1 MNEGNPARI
10 HKDQQHE
17 PNNGDGEKS
26 QYPRT
31 ERFINRD
38 SEIEKVKQALNR
50 IIKVEPPFYE
60 GYVYW
65 GLPGIGKSRMLRR
78 IETVC
83 RDTALSPAWVD
94 FETQNLGSCQNYL
107 FHVADQLDRR
117 RNGRGFR
124 DSLRAVANDFSD
136 SEKGLAE
143 VLKAFAH
150 GAKQRLRRAPLIL
163 LMDNCESCSAEIFDW
178 IGRQFLVQFR
188 NFRLSPVALF
198 LASRGPRV
206 TESRWPPE
214 IIGAT
219 HLHHLPPFEFKATKQ
234 HIVAIDDPPRC
245 KGGEKD
251 IHALSTGH
259 PFSTEAVVYF
269 LKTLDIK
276 VQDFPQHREKLAR
289 RLYDEVIQRCL
300 CAGVKEWDMAIF
312 DVACMPRRFNPDLL
326 EKIAPERLSQ
336 QYAVGLRELQRA
348 DIHLVEVEH
357 GMLGFRLESTLRR
370 LLHTAVSILE
380 PARALEW
387 NEKLKTFHENELV
400 AGTRIGRPNA
410 TALLELLYH
419 HAQIEILSNRPPQ
432 DAIKNL
438 LVTKLGAHF
447 HPHQHDDSVELEHFR
462 ALLRDDT
469 DLHEI
474 LGKPTLH
481 QLDRAVKRFL
491 ESPKSPHAVTHL
503 IIRHKPPAAYQ
514 IGCYSGN
521 PTLVDVQTIHTHAKF
536 AIQQWRDDSITIGG
550 AAFRTYLTDQAQL
563 FIKRRRQPAV
573 LLTTDTMDIPFELLY
588 DGKQFVCL
596 SRPFSRRIE
605 LKATP
610 KKFDT
615 PPSKTP
621 RALVVG
627 NPTGDLKHAEQEA
640 GAVADLLETA
650 EFQVD
655 RRIGRDP
662 DNLNHVVRLLANNSY
677 HLIHFACHGFFNKRE
692 PSLSG
697 LLFDRHNRMMIS
709 ADELERILQGPAFI
723 FFSACWA
730 AAAHPKTTKVNFQG
744 KFIQNLAV
752 AALKGGACGCLGPMW
767 EIGDHIG
774 KDFALAFY
782 QLLLQG
788 SNCGEAVLKARQ
800 KVRRRQ
806 LDCWASWVHFGDP
819 FFDPL
824 ASTRVG
830 IKH

>member
-1 MNEGNPARI
+1 
-10 HKDQQHE
+10 
-17 PNNGDGEKS
+17 
-26 QYPRT
+26 
-31 ERFINRD
+31 
-38 SEIEKVKQALNR
+38 
-50 IIKVEPPFYE
+50 
-60 GYVYW
+60 
-65 GLPGIGKSRMLRR
+65 
-78 IETVC
+78 
-83 RDTALSPAWVD
+83 LSP
-94 FETQNLGSCQNYL
+94 
-107 FHVADQLDRR
+107 
-117 RNGRGFR
+117 
-124 DSLRAVANDFSD
+124 
-136 SEKGLAE
+136 
-143 VLKAFAH
+143 
-150 GAKQRLRRAPLIL
+150 I
-163 LMDNCESCSAEIFDW
+163 
-178 IGRQFLVQFR
+178 
-188 NFRLSPVALF
+188 ALF

-206 TESRWPPE
+206 PESRWPAE
-214 IIGAT
+214 IIRAT
-219 HLHHLPPFEFKATKQ
+219 RLHHLPPFEFKSTKQ
-234 HIVAIDDPPRC
+234 HITAIDAPPRC

-251 IHALSTGH
+251 IHALSAGH

-269 LKTLDIK
+269 LKSLNIE
-276 VQDFPQHREKLAR
+276 VRDFPQHRGTLAR
-289 RLYDEVIQRCL
+289 RLYDEVIQHYL
-300 CAGVKEWDMAIF
+300 CAGVQEWDMAIF
-312 DVACMPRRFNPDLL
+312 NVACMPRRFNPDLL
-326 EKIAPERLSQ
+326 EKIAPELLAQ
-336 QYAVGLRELQRA
+336 QYAVGLRDLQRP

-357 GMLGFRLESTLRR
+357 SMLGFCLESTLRR
-370 LLHTAVSILE
+370 LLHTAVSILD
-380 PARALEW
+380 PARALAW
-387 NEKLKTFHENELV
+387 NEQLKTFHENELA
-400 AGTRIGRPNA
+400 AGARIGRPNA

-419 HAQIEILSNRPPQ
+419 LTQIEILSNRQPQ

-438 LVTKLGAHF
+438 LEAKLEAHF
-447 HPHQHDDSVELEHFR
+447 HPGQHDDSVQLEHFR
-462 ALLRDDT
+462 ALLQNDA
-469 DLHEI
+469 DLREI

-503 IIRHKPPAAYQ
+503 IVRHKPPAAYQ

-536 AIQQWRDDSITIGG
+536 AIQQWRDDAVTIGTS
-550 AAFRTYLTDQAQL
+550 AFRTYLTDQAQQ
-563 FIKRRRQPAV
+563 FIKKRSQPAV
-573 LLTTDTMDIPFELLY
+573 LLTTDTMDIPFELLH

-610 KKFDT
+610 KKFET
-615 PPSKTP
+615 LKPQAS

-640 GAVADLLETA
+640 RAVVDLLETA
-650 EFQVD
+650 KFQVD
-655 RRIGRDP
+655 RCIGRDP
-662 DNLNHVVRLLANNSY
+662 DNLNQVVTLLANNSY
-677 HLIHFACHGFFNKRE
+677 HLIHFAGHGFFNKRE

-767 EIGDHIG
+767 EIGDHVG
-774 KDFALAFY
+774 KDFTLAFY
-782 QLLLQG
+782 QFLLQG

-824 ASTRVG
+824 ALIRAD